1 RAPARRPATSPRP
14 GTAPGPERP
23 CRVPRRAV
31 RGRAVRRPPRHGMSG
46 RQLGGRRDRA
56 VALYEGEPTARPASF
71 EALQSSGR
79 KLSATA
85 RTPYGFEHSVHT
97 PCERGA
103 TTLSGTEPPGGP
115 DMQPNTL
122 LDAILDE
129 AGISHAGLAAHVNQA
144 GRTRG
149 LSLRYEHTAVARWL
163 KGQRPRGQVPDL
175 ICAVVA
181 GGLHRPVTLDAIGL
195 GVPGEPSAP
204 HTGSLSGFVERA
216 TALWRSDQQQRP
228 HLMGAP
234 AVTGTPAVMPVWEWE
249 NPPEDVDVSRGGR
262 PRVTA
267 GDLTMLRAAR
277 AHYEQLYRKAGGVA
291 TRARIVGF
299 LNAEAAPLLR
309 GSYTDSTGRQL
320 HRATGGLVAIAGIC
334 AYDSDAHGLAQ
345 RYFHQALRLAKAS
358 GDRGLGAYVIALLVN
373 QSLYMR
379 EFRQSVAFAEAA
391 LRAAGTHITPALA
404 SDLYAMQAK
413 AYAHLGDGS
422 SALACIRRAEQA
434 AERIRRGHEPEET
447 GYVQPGLVNV
457 QVAEALL
464 SLGELAAAGEHAA
477 AAVDTP
483 AHDRGRVHRLAM
495 LSTIELRQGNADRA
509 VAIAVEMAEQARGME
524 SQRLR
529 DRLRAVR
536 DHLVRSGCAGTDE
549 AAELIDGALRV
560 PL

>member
-1 RAPARRPATSPRP
+1 
-14 GTAPGPERP
+14 
-23 CRVPRRAV
+23 
-31 RGRAVRRPPRHGMSG
+31 
-46 RQLGGRRDRA
+46 
-56 VALYEGEPTARPASF
+56 
-71 EALQSSGR
+71 
-79 KLSATA
+79 
-85 RTPYGFEHSVHT
+85 
-97 PCERGA
+97 
-103 TTLSGTEPPGGP
+103 
-115 DMQPNTL
+115 MQPNTL

-175 ICAVVA
+175 ICEVLSAR
-181 GGLHRPVTLDAIGL
+181 LRRPVTLDDVGL
-195 GVPGEPSAP
+195 GVPGGPAAP
-204 HTGSLSGFVERA
+204 QHGSLSGFVERA
-216 TALWRSDQQQRP
+216 TALWRSDQQRRP
-228 HLMGAP
+228 HLRDAP

-262 PRVTA
+262 HRVTPA
-267 GDLTMLRAAR
+267 DLDLLRAAR

-299 LNAEAAPLLR
+299 LNNEAAPLLR
-309 GSYTDSTGRQL
+309 GGYTDATGRRL

-373 QSLYMR
+373 QSLFMR
-379 EFRQSVAFAEAA
+379 EHRQAVAFAEAA
-391 LRAAGTHITPALA
+391 LRAAGTRITPALA
-404 SDLYAMQAK
+404 SDLHAMQAK
-413 AYAHLGDGS
+413 AYAHLGDGT
-422 SALACIRRAEQA
+422 SALACIRRAERSA
-434 AERIRRGHEPEET
+434 GRIRPGDEPDET

-464 SLGELAAAGEHAA
+464 SLGELSAAGEHAA
-477 AAVDTP
+477 AAVDAP
-483 AHDRGRVHRLAM
+483 SHDRGRVHRLAM
-495 LSTIELRQGNADRA
+495 LSTVELRQGNADRA
-509 VAIAVEMAEQARGME
+509 VAIAVRMAEQARGME

-529 DRLRAVR
+529 DRLRSVR
-536 DHLVRSGCAGTDE
+536 EYLVRSGCAGTAE